1 MLIINHLYFLY
12 NNHVCLQNETS
23 RGRRGRRRR
32 GELRTEQE
40 IGGILAILND
50 IGARQNEPANIIY
63 LPSKHQ
69 IIAIMKEILSKIPK
83 HLTSCP
89 VLTDKKE
96 WILGAA
102 SLALGVGSSLFGAN
116 KAKKAVRRAAA
127 ENTYRTNAEKAWYDK
142 NYNTD
147 YLDTKAGQ
155 NLMRRAKEVQD
166 EYVRKAD
173 GAAAVGGGTAASVA
187 MAKEAANKAMGDT
200 IANVAAQ
207 DTARKQH
214 VEDAHLRNTQQ
225 LSRERQQIEQQKAQ
239 ATSDA
244 AQNASNAM
252 FNFGVNQ
259 VGSQLE
265 GAKGLKTNDLAN
277 SKPTL
282 DNTNVSQIAEG
293 LSYKT
298 NPSGFINPSTTSG
311 HTMLDEAVGELNKR
325 KPNVPHVGV

>member
-1 MLIINHLYFLY
+1 MGLL
-12 NNHVCLQNETS
+12 EGEGGGG
-23 RGRRGRRRR
+23 RGVSCAPRKKLVGF
-32 GELRTEQE
+32 G
-40 IGGILAILND
+40 AILNEV
-50 IGARQNEPANIIY
+50 GTRQNGTSNIIY

-69 IIAIMKEILSKIPK
+69 IIAIMTEILSKIPK
-83 HLTSCP
+83 HLTFFP

-96 WILGAA
+96 WVLGAA

-116 KAKKAVRRAAA
+116 KAKKAARRAQA

-155 NLMRRAKEVQD
+155 NLIRRAKEVQD

-214 VEDAHLRNTQQ
+214 VEDAHLQNTQQ

-259 VGSQLE
+259 LGSELE
-265 GAKGLKTNDLAN
+265 GAKGVKTNALGSN
-277 SKPTL
+277 KKPI
-282 DNTNVSQIAEG
+282 DNTIVTQQDRTAHSAASDHLAESMMTPEEKNQYRLKKAVG
-293 LSYKT
+293 LS
-298 NPSGFINPSTTSG
+298 GLG
-311 HTMLDEAVGELNKR
+311 
-325 KPNVPHVGV
+325 

>member
-1 MLIINHLYFLY
+1 MGLL
-12 NNHVCLQNETS
+12 E
-23 RGRRGRRRR
+23 
-32 GELRTEQE
+32 GEEREGEGVSCAPRKKLV
-40 IGGILAILND
+40 GFGAILTEV
-50 IGARQNEPANIIY
+50 GTRQNEPSNIIY

-69 IIAIMKEILSKIPK
+69 IIAIMTEILSKIPK

-96 WILGAA
+96 WVLGAA

-116 KAKKAVRRAAA
+116 KAKKAARRAQA

-147 YLDTKAGQ
+147 YLDTKAGK

-214 VEDAHLRNTQQ
+214 VEDAHLQNTQQ

-239 ATSDA
+239 AISDA

-259 VGSQLE
+259 LGSELE
-265 GAKGLKTNDLAN
+265 GAKAVKTNALGSN
-277 SKPTL
+277 GSGS
-282 DNTNVSQIAEG
+282 DNTNV
-293 LSYKT
+293 T
-298 NPSGFINPSTTSG
+298 
-311 HTMLDEAVGELNKR
+311 HTRHK
-325 KPNVPHVGV
+325 

>member
-1 MLIINHLYFLY
+1 MFTKWVFL
-12 NNHVCLQNETS
+12 E
-23 RGRRGRRRR
+23 
-32 GELRTEQE
+32 GEEGEGEGVSCAPRKKLVGFGAISTEV
-40 IGGILAILND
+40 GT
-50 IGARQNEPANIIY
+50 RQNRTSNIIY

-69 IIAIMKEILSKIPK
+69 IIAIMTEILSKIPK

-96 WILGAA
+96 WVLGAA

-116 KAKKAVRRAAA
+116 KAKKAARRAQA

-214 VEDAHLRNTQQ
+214 VEDAHLQNTQQ

-259 VGSQLE
+259 LGSELE
-265 GAKGLKTNDLAN
+265 GAKAVKTNALDSNGKPIGNTIVTQQDKTAHSAATDHLAESMMSPEEKN
-277 SKPTL
+277 QYRLKKA
-282 DNTNVSQIAEG
+282 VG
-293 LSYKT
+293 LS
-298 NPSGFINPSTTSG
+298 GLG
-311 HTMLDEAVGELNKR
+311 
-325 KPNVPHVGV
+325 

>member
-1 MLIINHLYFLY
+1 MRP
-12 NNHVCLQNETS
+12 EKK
-23 RGRRGRRRR
+23 
-32 GELRTEQE
+32 
-40 IGGILAILND
+40 IGGFWGDLNEF
-50 IGARQNEPANIIY
+50 GARQNRTSNIIY

-69 IIAIMKEILSKIPK
+69 IIAIMTEILSKIPK

-96 WILGAA
+96 WVSGAA

-116 KAKKAVRRAAA
+116 KAKKAVRRAQA

-173 GAAAVGGGTAASVA
+173 GAAAVGGGTAASGA

-214 VEDAHLRNTQQ
+214 VEDAHLQNTQQ

-259 VGSQLE
+259 LGSELE
-265 GAKGLKTNDLAN
+265 GAKVLKTNALGSN
-277 SKPTL
+277 KKPI
-282 DNTNVSQIAEG
+282 DNTIVTQQYRTAHSAVSDHLAESMMTPEEKNQYR
-293 LSYKT
+293 LKK
-298 NPSGFINPSTTSG
+298 
-311 HTMLDEAVGELNKR
+311 AVGL
-325 KPNVPHVGV
+325 PGLG